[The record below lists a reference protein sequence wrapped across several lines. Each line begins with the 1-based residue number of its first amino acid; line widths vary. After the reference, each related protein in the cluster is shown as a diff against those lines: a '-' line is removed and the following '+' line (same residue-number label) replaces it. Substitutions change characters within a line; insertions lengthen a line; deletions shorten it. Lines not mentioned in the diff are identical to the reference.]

1 MLSSGKW
8 YFELTVLTAG
18 CVQVGW
24 VDTLYEGGAD
34 AGQGVGD
41 DPHSWAYDGWRS
53 YIWHETSAEWGT
65 KWAAGDTVGCALDC
79 DNKTMSFF
87 LNGYGEEVG
96 MGEAFRDARFHGGLY
111 PCASFNRNERV
122 KFSFGGSLN
131 PLKHTPPAGYRPY
144 CENILAV
151 RESNKIILRALS
163 NLTSTEENAVE
174 TEVLDEEG
182 DDRAALEDSFEGGVG
197 DRAAPWSR
205 RYFAQDDTAPNGVQ
219 SGRVL
224 NSETFN
230 YFGTGGTAA
239 SFMSRIPLGKQECVD
254 QMTAVGRDLCVLYS
268 RMSVLR
274 ALSKLSGAQDVTA
287 QARLLV
293 SSEAGSSEADL
304 QKVVSSLFS
313 LLRITSR
320 YFYSISLPPVCLC
333 L

>member
-1 MLSSGKW
+1 
-8 YFELTVLTAG
+8 VLTAG

-41 DPHSWAYDGWRS
+41 DPHSWAFDGWRS

-65 KWAAGDTVGCALDC
+65 KWASGDTVGCALDC

-87 LNGYGEEVG
+87 LNGFGEEVG
-96 MGEAFRDARFHGGLY
+96 MGEAFREARFHGGLY

-131 PLKHTPPAGYRPY
+131 PFKHTPPVGYRPY

-151 RESNKIILRALS
+151 RESNKAIMRALS
-163 NLTSTEENAVE
+163 SNGTSIDTAESEFLNTEG
-174 TEVLDEEG
+174 EVV
-182 DDRAALEDSFEGGVG
+182 DRAALEDCFEGGVG
-197 DRAAPWSR
+197 DRASPWFR
-205 RYFAQDDTAPNGVQ
+205 RYFAQDDTAPNGVP
-219 SGRVL
+219 SSRAL

-239 SFMSRIPLGKQECVD
+239 SYMPRIPLNKRECVE
-254 QMTAVGRDLCVLYS
+254 QMTAVGKDLCVLYS

-274 ALSKLSGAQDVTA
+274 TLSKLSGSQDVVA
-287 QARLLV
+287 QARLLLSDEV
-293 SSEAGSSEADL
+293 GASETDL
-304 QKVVSSLFS
+304 QQVVSSLFS
-313 LLRITSR
+313 LLRISSR
-320 YFYSISLPPVCLC
+320 
-333 L
+333 